1 MKLFL
6 RIILIGALTYF
17 LSLIFP
23 WWILAVVGFT
33 VGLLIPGGSL
43 STFISGFLGIGI
55 IWMGHAWSLDAKNDS
70 QFTEVMI
77 QVIGIV
83 DDPIVLIAIVGLIGG
98 LVGGFATMTGALLR
112 QPAKKKGGSGY
123 YN

>member
-6 RIILIGALTYF
+6 RIILIGALTYL
-17 LSLIFP
+17 LSLYFP
-23 WWILAVVGFT
+23 WWIIAVVGLG

-43 STFISGFLGIGI
+43 STFISGFLGVGI

-70 QFTEVMI
+70 QFTTIMLKVL
-77 QVIGIV
+77 GFT
-83 DDPIVLIAIVGLIGG
+83 DDPIVLVALVGLVGG
-98 LVGGFATMTGALLR
+98 LVGGFATMTGSLFRA
-112 QPAKKKGGSGY
+112 PVTKKKSSGY

>member
-17 LSLIFP
+17 LSLILP

-43 STFISGFLGIGI
+43 STFISGFLGVGI
-55 IWMGHAWSLDAKNDS
+55 IWMGHAWNLDAKNDS

-83 DDPIVLIAIVGLIGG
+83 DEPIVLIALVGLIGG

-112 QPAKKKGGSGY
+112 QPAKKKMGSGY